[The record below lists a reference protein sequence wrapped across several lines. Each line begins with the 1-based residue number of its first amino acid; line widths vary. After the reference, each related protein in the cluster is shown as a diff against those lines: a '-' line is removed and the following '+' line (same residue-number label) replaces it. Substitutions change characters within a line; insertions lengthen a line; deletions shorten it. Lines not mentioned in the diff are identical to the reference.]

1 MDIKEAL
8 ITAIKQNRGDI
19 LYDHFMF
26 QTLEVKLNALIYLIR
41 VLKEDEQ
48 GNHFINIMI
57 QLIAKPEYLNT
68 VVDTLTPLQE
78 AVLQD
83 KLSFFNFLL
92 MNGASLEKRNKQGLS
107 GYECIFKSIHNV
119 FPPFE
124 EKSFYIVWL
133 GFFPAF
139 FYA

>member
-19 LYDHFMF
+19 IYDYFMF

-78 AVLQD
+78 TVIQD

-107 GYECIFKSIHNV
+107 GYDLILKIGNDRFLDFIIQYENVLTEVYKSRRY
-119 FPPFE
+119 
-124 EKSFYIVWL
+124 K
-133 GFFPAF
+133 
-139 FYA
+139 

>member
-8 ITAIKQNRGDI
+8 TTAIKQNRGDI

-26 QTLEVKLNALIYLIR
+26 QTLEVKLNAIVYLIR

-78 AVLQD
+78 AVIQD

-107 GYECIFKSIHNV
+107 GYDLILKIGNDRFLDFIIQYENILTEVYKSRRY
-119 FPPFE
+119 
-124 EKSFYIVWL
+124 K
-133 GFFPAF
+133 
-139 FYA
+139 

>member
-1 MDIKEAL
+1 MDIKEVL
-8 ITAIKQNRGDI
+8 ITAINQNRGDI
-19 LYDHFMF
+19 LYDNFMF
-26 QTLEVKLNALIYLIR
+26 QTLEIKLNAIIYLIR

-57 QLIAKPEYLNT
+57 QLIAKPDYLNT

-78 AVLQD
+78 AVIQD

-107 GYECIFKSIHNV
+107 GYDLILKIGNDRFLDFIIQYENVLTEVYKSRRY
-119 FPPFE
+119 
-124 EKSFYIVWL
+124 K
-133 GFFPAF
+133 
-139 FYA
+139 

>member
-19 LYDHFMF
+19 LYDHLMF
-26 QTLEVKLNALIYLIR
+26 QTLEVKLNAIIYLIR

-78 AVLQD
+78 AVIQD

-107 GYECIFKSIHNV
+107 GYDLILKIGNDRFLDFIIKYENVLTEVYKSRRY
-119 FPPFE
+119 
-124 EKSFYIVWL
+124 K
-133 GFFPAF
+133 
-139 FYA
+139 

>member
-1 MDIKEAL
+1 M
-8 ITAIKQNRGDI
+8 AIKQNRGDI

-26 QTLEVKLNALIYLIR
+26 QTLEVKLNAIIYLIR

-78 AVLQD
+78 AVIQD

-92 MNGASLEKRNKQGLS
+92 MNGASLEKQGLS
-107 GYECIFKSIHNV
+107 GYDLILKIGNDRFLDFIIKYENVLTEVYKSRRY
-119 FPPFE
+119 
-124 EKSFYIVWL
+124 K
-133 GFFPAF
+133 
-139 FYA
+139 

>member
-19 LYDHFMF
+19 LYDYFMF
-26 QTLEVKLNALIYLIR
+26 QTLEVKLNAIIYLIR

-78 AVLQD
+78 AVIQD

-107 GYECIFKSIHNV
+107 GYDLILKIGNDRFLDFIIKYENVLTEVYKSRRY
-119 FPPFE
+119 
-124 EKSFYIVWL
+124 K
-133 GFFPAF
+133 
-139 FYA
+139 